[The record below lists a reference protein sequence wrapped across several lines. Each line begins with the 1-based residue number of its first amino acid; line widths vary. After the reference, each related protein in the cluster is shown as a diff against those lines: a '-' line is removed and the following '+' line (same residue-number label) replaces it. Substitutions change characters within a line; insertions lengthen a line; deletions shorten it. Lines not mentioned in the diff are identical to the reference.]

1 MLNDREKLQL
11 ERMKEL
17 KEKIKLEERVKQLD
31 DQLQE
36 KKLILLRGIDDQELA
51 CKIRYDKREIEKEI
65 EELKRRLGDNANG

>member
-36 KKLILLRGIDDQELA
+36 KKLILLRGIYDQKLA
-51 CKIRYDKREIEKEI
+51 CKIRYDMREIENESNK
-65 EELKRRLGDNANG
+65 LLHKMNNDQY